1 MSNRIA
7 YIDLAKG
14 FCISIVMLF
23 HIRGIASHELPFEQV
38 LFSSCMLPPFF
49 FIAGVFYNA
58 NIGFKTFL
66 IKKTNVLLIPFVFFY
81 LTTSVLIPNLLHYVF
96 GMHFETVI
104 GWPSLWA
111 FIWPGEFPNIPLWFL
126 WCLFVMEMLFFM
138 FNAIIRHLSSR
149 HTKPLLL
156 LSCFSVA
163 MIGHIFEEYFSTD
176 FAYILK
182 ALQNLP
188 FLCLGYITSEFT
200 THLQKILRRRKIFLF
215 SIASLAVASLPM
227 LILPL
232 PSTMAGSIF
241 YCLCGLAGSYFIIS
255 LSALINYLPLFNY
268 LGRYSIIIVL
278 THGLIVRIG
287 YPLFS
292 GFSSCLGGYGSVF
305 LFGVVMALSYL
316 AIIPLLRVI
325 MPHVT
330 AQKPLLTSSSRMHE

>member
-1 MSNRIA
+1 MHASSILLYCRSFLQCQYWFYA
-7 YIDLAKG
+7 
-14 FCISIVMLF
+14 IS
-23 HIRGIASHELPFEQV
+23 
-38 LFSSCMLPPFF
+38 
-49 FIAGVFYNA
+49 Y
-58 NIGFKTFL
+58 K
-66 IKKTNVLLIPFVFFY
+66 
-81 LTTSVLIPNLLHYVF
+81 NLLHYVF

-215 SIASLAVASLPM
+215 SIGCSITSYADTASS
-227 LILPL
+227 
-232 PSTMAGSIF
+232 
-241 YCLCGLAGSYFIIS
+241 
-255 LSALINYLPLFNY
+255 INYGRLYLLLSMWSGRLVFYHFFICTYQLLTAIQLFGPLFHY
-268 LGRYSIIIVL
+268 YSLDTWLNRSHWISIV
-278 THGLIVRIG
+278 
-287 YPLFS
+287 
-292 GFSSCLGGYGSVF
+292 
-305 LFGVVMALSYL
+305 
-316 AIIPLLRVI
+316 
-325 MPHVT
+325 
-330 AQKPLLTSSSRMHE
+330 